1 MENFWSITG
10 KTLFI
15 ILLLIFA
22 IAFFIYKQCWLTF
35 FTLVLMLVVSS
46 WGKIKK
52 LVVGKDKVEV
62 QIPEDVIKREEKEK
76 IENNQKPAE

>member
-1 MENFWSITG
+1 
-10 KTLFI
+10 
-15 ILLLIFA
+15 
-22 IAFFIYKQCWLTF
+22 
-35 FTLVLMLVVSS
+35 MLVVSS